1 MLMFVISRAIP
12 IIVLLIFLLVPTF
25 GHAGIYRHVDKYG
38 RVHYT
43 NVPTNNKFRFYRRE
57 GQTYQ
62 LESLITHFA
71 QKFKLDSSL
80 IKAVI
85 KVESDFNPQVVSS
98 KGAQGL
104 MQLMPETAREIGVK
118 NPFDPSD
125 SIYGGSFYL
134 RKMLDSFD
142 LNLDYALAAYNAG
155 PGTVRRYGGI
165 PPFEETQ
172 NYVKRVKHYFD
183 FYSRSKDS
191 L

>member
-1 MLMFVISRAIP
+1 M
-12 IIVLLIFLLVPTF
+12 IVRMVFYSVFLLVVCLLMPQVST
-25 GHAGIYRHVDKYG
+25 AAIYRYVDATG

-43 NVPTNNKFRFYRRE
+43 NVPTSNKFRFYRNE
-57 GQTYQ
+57 GDKYQ
-62 LESLITHFA
+62 LETLINHFA
-71 QKFKLDSSL
+71 QKFELDESL

-85 KVESDFNPQVVSS
+85 KVESDFDPQVVSS

-142 LNLDYALAAYNAG
+142 RNLDYALAAYNAG
-155 PGTVRRYGGI
+155 PNAVRKYGGI
-165 PPFEETQ
+165 PPYEETQ
-172 NYVKRVKHYFD
+172 NYVRRVKYYINHYQN
-183 FYSRSKDS
+183 SKDTF
-191 L
+191 

>member
-1 MLMFVISRAIP
+1 MLMFIFDRVIP
-12 IIVLLIFLLVPTF
+12 LLVLLILLIAPTS
-25 GHAGIYRHVDKYG
+25 GQAGIYRHVDEYG

-43 NVPTNNKFRFYRRE
+43 NVPTTNKFRFYRRE
-57 GQTYQ
+57 GQAYQ

-155 PGTVRRYGGI
+155 PGTVRKYGGI

>member
-1 MLMFVISRAIP
+1 MFSFSR
-12 IIVLLIFLLVPTF
+12 LLLPFILYILLVAPTTAQ
-25 GHAGIYRHVDKYG
+25 AGIYRYVDEFGKL
-38 RVHYT
+38 HFT
-43 NVPTNNKFRFYRRE
+43 NVPTTTKFRYYSGE
-57 GQTYQ
+57 QSKSD
-62 LESLITHFA
+62 LDSLIEESA
-71 QKFKLDSSL
+71 QRHQLDKAL

-85 KVESDFNPQVVSS
+85 KVESNFNPRVVSV

-104 MQLMPETAREIGVK
+104 MQLMPGTAAEVGVR
-118 NPFDPSD
+118 NPFDPAE
-125 SIYGGSFYL
+125 SIQGGSLYL

-155 PGTVRRYGGI
+155 PGAVRRYGGI

-183 FYSRSKDS
+183 YYSRSKDT